1 MPYFGNQLARSFSAV
16 SYQDLTGGSGT
27 GFTLDHAVA
36 NANEVEVFV
45 NNVRQ
50 EPNVAYTVSGTT
62 MTMTGTVASTDDF
75 YVVFQ
80 SKAQQSVTLP
90 ANITSP
96 TSFGGGVT
104 FAGGA
109 TFSKAM
115 QGNTQ
120 TATISSATTLDF
132 DIFQNFILTLGAASI
147 SLDNP
152 TTDADNGGQTGF
164 IIFIQDSSGNRSVS
178 PASDYITPAN
188 AALTLSTAANAV
200 DLVPYAIQTDN
211 KILLGTPQLAFS

>member
-1 MPYFGNQLARSFSAV
+1 MPYLGNQLARSFSAV

-27 GFTLDHAVA
+27 SFTLNHAVA

-62 MTMTGTVASTDDF
+62 MTMTGSVASTDDF

-132 DIFQNFILTLGAASI
+132 DTFQNFILTLGAASI

>member
-1 MPYFGNQLARSFSAV
+1 MPYLGNILARSFSAV

-62 MTMTGTVASTDDF
+62 MTMTGTVSASDDF

-80 SKAQQSVTLP
+80 SKAQQSITLP

-96 TSFGGGVT
+96 TTFGGGVT
-104 FAGGA
+104 FN
-109 TFSKAM
+109 KAM

-120 TATISSATTLDF
+120 TASVSGDTTLDF
-132 DIFQNFILTLGAASI
+132 DTFQNFIITLGASI
-147 SLDNP
+147 NLVNP

-164 IIFIQDSSGNRSVS
+164 IIFIQDGSGSRSVS

-188 AALTLSTAANAV
+188 AALTLSSAANAV

>member
-62 MTMTGTVASTDDF
+62 MTMTGSVASTDDF

-80 SKAQQSVTLP
+80 SKAQQSITLP

-96 TSFGGGVT
+96 TTFGGGVT
-104 FAGGA
+104 FN
-109 TFSKAM
+109 KAM

-120 TATISSATTLDF
+120 TASISSATTLDF
-132 DIFQNFILTLGAASI
+132 DTFQNFILTLGAASI

-164 IIFIQDSSGNRSVS
+164 IIFIQDGSGNRSVS

-200 DLVPYAIQTDN
+200 DLVPYAIQANN

>member
-1 MPYFGNQLARSFSAV
+1 MPYLGNILARSFSAV

-62 MTMTGTVASTDDF
+62 MTMTGSVASSDDF

-96 TSFGGGVT
+96 TTFGGGVT
-104 FAGGA
+104 FN
-109 TFSKAM
+109 KAM

-120 TATISSATTLDF
+120 TASISSATTLDF
-132 DIFQNFILTLGAASI
+132 DTYQNFILTLGATSI

-152 TTDADNGGQTGF
+152 TTEAEGQTGF
-164 IIFIQDSSGNRSVS
+164 IIFIQDGTGNRSVS

-200 DLVPYAIQTDN
+200 DLVPYAVQADN

>member
-1 MPYFGNQLARSFSAV
+1 MPYLGNILAKSFSAV

-27 GFTLDHAVA
+27 GFTLDYAVA
-36 NANEVEVFV
+36 NANEIEVFV

-50 EPNVAYTVSGTT
+50 EPNEAYTVSGTT
-62 MTMTGTVASTDDF
+62 MTMTGSVASTDDF

-80 SKAQQSVTLP
+80 SKAQQSITLP

-96 TSFGGGVT
+96 TTFGGGVT
-104 FAGGA
+104 FN
-109 TFSKAM
+109 KAM

-120 TATISSATTLDF
+120 TASISADTTLDF
-132 DIFQNFILTLGAASI
+132 DTYQNFILTLGAATINLS
-147 SLDNP
+147 NP
-152 TTDADNGGQTGF
+152 TTEDGNVGQVGF
-164 IIFIQDSSGNRSVS
+164 IIFIQDGTGNRSVS
-178 PASDYITPAN
+178 PASDYITVGN

-200 DLVPYAIQTDN
+200 DLVPYAIQANN

>member
-1 MPYFGNQLARSFSAV
+1 M
-16 SYQDLTGGSGT
+16 
-27 GFTLDHAVA
+27 
-36 NANEVEVFV
+36 FV

-80 SKAQQSVTLP
+80 SKAQQSITLP
-90 ANITSP
+90 ANITKP
-96 TSFGGGVT
+96 TTFGGGVT
-104 FAGGA
+104 FN
-109 TFSKAM
+109 KAM

-120 TATISSATTLDF
+120 TASVSGDTTLDF
-132 DIFQNFILTLGAASI
+132 DTFQNFIITLGASI
-147 SLDNP
+147 NLANP

-164 IIFIQDSSGNRSVS
+164 IIFIQDGSGSRSVS

-188 AALTLSTAANAV
+188 AALTLSSAANAV